1 MRKIRILHITE
12 SLIAGGVEKFLVDLL
27 ANLDADKFEASV
39 LSVFPQ
45 PQPFIFAEVLDRLS
59 HVKVFFPDK
68 PGKRRG
74 ILAVLKKISKIM
86 KTFRPDIVHCHLNGI
101 IYAFLPTLIN
111 RVPVRLQTVH
121 LDALLEAHIVG
132 EKIQMVSKG
141 IYKILKFLPGKAAK
155 RIKHINDPGNEDEYR
170 EYQVVHLGKKFRVY
184 KNFVPGYF
192 FEKACVGSR
201 LLAAAYKR
209 LKFTPVAISVSV
221 EHSLKKI
228 YRLNGHIPMIH
239 NGIDHGVFQVNPKVD
254 QGSGSENQ
262 GIKIVHIG
270 RFDPAKNHEL
280 LIDAF
285 AIVSGNFPGTK
296 LLLIGEGDYRA
307 RIMKKVVKN
316 NLTNHVDFLGVRKD
330 IARILSGCDIFVL
343 SSISEGFGLALVE
356 AMAMGLPVVSTNVGG
371 VREVVR
377 DGVNGIL
384 VEPNAPGAMAEAIE
398 ELIKDK
404 ERREQMGKKGIEIAK
419 GFDIQITTRKYNELY
434 YRLYKNVNEKRKKSI

>member
-1 MRKIRILHITE
+1 MRKIKILHVTE
-12 SLIAGGVEKFLVDLL
+12 SLIAGGVEKFLVDLV
-27 ANLDADKFEASV
+27 ANHDADKFEASV
-39 LSVFPQ
+39 LSVYPR

-59 HVKVFFPDK
+59 HVKVFFLDSA
-68 PGKRRG
+68 GKGLG
-74 ILAVLKKISKIM
+74 ILAVLKKINKIM
-86 KTFRPDIVHCHLNGI
+86 RTFRPDIVHCHLNGI
-101 IYAFLPTLIN
+101 IYALLPTLIN
-111 RVPVRLQTVH
+111 RVPIRLQTVH

-132 EKIQMVSKG
+132 EKIQMVSKR
-141 IYKILKFLPGKAAK
+141 IYKTLKFLPGKAAK
-155 RIKHINDPGNEDEYR
+155 QIKHINDPRNEDEYR

-184 KNFVPGYF
+184 KNFVPAYF
-192 FEKACVGSR
+192 FEKAGVGSR

-209 LKFTPVAISVSV
+209 LKFTPVAISASV

-239 NGIDHGVFQVNPKVD
+239 NGIDHGIFQVNPGVD
-254 QGSGSENQ
+254 QGIGGKNQ
-262 GIKIVHIG
+262 GVKIVHIG

-285 AIVSGNFPGTK
+285 AVVVKNFNEAK

-316 NLTNHVDFLGVRKD
+316 NLTNHVEFLGTKKD
-330 IARILSGCDIFVL
+330 IAEILSGCDIFVL

-371 VREVVR
+371 VKEVVR

-384 VEPNAPGAMAEAIE
+384 VEPNDPGAMAKAIE
-398 ELIKDK
+398 ELIKNR
-404 ERREQMGKKGIEIAK
+404 ERRKQMGKKGIKIAK
-419 GFDIQITTRKYNELY
+419 QFDIHTTTRKYNELY
-434 YRLYKNVNEKRKKSI
+434 YRLYTQRVSSTL